1 MLTMNKVSKRYSH
14 RGNIVNA
21 LDDAT
26 FEIADGDFASI
37 VGPSGSGKSTL
48 LLMLGGMLS
57 PTTGSVELNG
67 ESIYDLSANGRA
79 RLRKENIG
87 FVFQTFNLVPYLT
100 ALENVQVPMFLRGI
114 DQDSQLEKATAL
126 LDRVGLKDRVNHKP
140 TELSVGQQQ
149 RVALAR
155 MLANDPSVILADEPT
170 GNLDPETA
178 SQVVGFFEEFNQE
191 GRTIVM
197 VTHDPRAAERA
208 KRTLRL
214 VDGHVIDQQQHGTT
228 KPRESIIRAAM

>member
-1 MLTMNKVSKRYSH
+1 MLRMENVTKTYQLRRQPVT
-14 RGNIVNA
+14 G
-21 LDDAT
+21 LDQAT
-26 FEIADGDFASI
+26 LEIDKGDFVSL

-57 PTTGSVELNG
+57 PTSGRVLLDGHSLYER
-67 ESIYDLSANGRA
+67 SANERA
-79 RLRKENIG
+79 RLRQRYIG

-100 ALENVQVPMFLRGI
+100 AIENVQVPLYLGRVPRAEQRDRAAAML
-114 DQDSQLEKATAL
+114 A
-126 LDRVGLKDRVNHKP
+126 RVGLANRLDHKP

-155 MLANDPSVILADEPT
+155 MLANDPAVILADEPT

-178 SQVVGFFEEFNQE
+178 AQVIGFLEEFNAE

-197 VTHDPRAAERA
+197 VTHDPRAAQRA
-208 KRTLRL
+208 RRVIRLVEGRL
-214 VDGHVIDQQQHGTT
+214 VDDGGLALQ
-228 KPRESIIRAAM
+228 PAAAKRGVA

>member
-1 MLTMNKVSKRYSH
+1 MLRMENVTKTYQLRRQPVT
-14 RGNIVNA
+14 G
-21 LDDAT
+21 LDRAT
-26 FEIADGDFASI
+26 LEIEKGDFVSL

-57 PTTGSVELNG
+57 PTSGRVLLDGHSLYER
-67 ESIYDLSANGRA
+67 SANERA
-79 RLRKENIG
+79 RLRQRYIG

-100 ALENVQVPMFLRGI
+100 AIENVQVPLFLGGVARGEQR
-114 DQDSQLEKATAL
+114 DRAAAMLE
-126 LDRVGLKDRVNHKP
+126 RVGLANRLDHKP

-155 MLANDPSVILADEPT
+155 MLANDPAVILADEPT

-178 SQVVGFFEEFNQE
+178 AQVIGFLEEFNAE

-197 VTHDPRAAERA
+197 VTHDPRAARRA
-208 KRTLRL
+208 KRVIRLIEGRL
-214 VDGHVIDQQQHGTT
+214 VDEAGLTVHAEATERVV
-228 KPRESIIRAAM
+228 A

>member
-1 MLTMNKVSKRYSH
+1 MLRMENVTKTYQLRRQPVT
-14 RGNIVNA
+14 G
-21 LDDAT
+21 LDQAT
-26 FEIADGDFASI
+26 LEIDKGDFVSL

-57 PTTGSVELNG
+57 PTSGRVLLDGHSLYER
-67 ESIYDLSANGRA
+67 SANERA
-79 RLRKENIG
+79 RLRQRYIG

-100 ALENVQVPMFLRGI
+100 AIENVQVPLYLGRVPRAEQRDRAAAM
-114 DQDSQLEKATAL
+114 LE
-126 LDRVGLKDRVNHKP
+126 RVGLANRLDHKP

-155 MLANDPSVILADEPT
+155 MLANDPAVILADEPT

-178 SQVVGFFEEFNQE
+178 AQVIGFLEEFNAE

-197 VTHDPRAAERA
+197 VTHDPRAAQRA
-208 KRTLRL
+208 KRVIRL
-214 VDGHVIDQQQHGTT
+214 VEGRLKDDGGSDVL
-228 KPRESIIRAAM
+228 PAAAKRGVA